1 MLECLLEKSI
11 FNQISGEGDKEL
23 DNIFHGGKKKRAALL
38 LFFIMLLTT
47 VMPQNIYANTS
58 AATEETQS
66 VTADPLSPDID
77 TVLKS
82 VREYILNKDLNPDYV
97 SSTWNVIGLT
107 RSGMEVPEEYINAYY
122 RNTVKYLEEN
132 NWSLTKTKY
141 SDYSKLIVALTAI
154 GKDVRNIKGHNMLA
168 YLSDFTNVKIQ
179 GFNGPIWALIA
190 LKSHPDYMIPVDPNA
205 KEQTTEEGLIQYLL
219 ERETSEGGWTLFGST
234 PDSDITGMTIQAL
247 SSYYGKRDDVT
258 AAIDRALTWLSK
270 SQLESG
276 GYATVGTETSESVAQ
291 IVVALASIGVDGAKD
306 QRFIKNGKWPMTGL
320 FQYYLPEGGFMHVA
334 AGAGNNGGGEAG
346 KLDGMATEQGFY
358 ATVAYKRMLE
368 GKSSLYNMSDV
379 TIQPDE
385 VAEENTTGNT
395 EQETTST
402 EQETETMTVKVID
415 VSLDYSTINLK
426 VGKSKTLKAAVTPSN
441 ATNGALKW
449 SSSDKKVAT
458 VNQKGKVTGKKAG
471 TAKITVT
478 TKDGSELK
486 AVCTVKVTET
496 ASAKKVAVKKTQ
508 TRKVNLTTSEKKKK
522 STETET
528 KKEGQATGWSFESE
542 QYVPETST
550 SAEVVQ
556 TEGLNEK
563 ELIPGAEPVHYILIG
578 SAGTLAAEALL
589 WLIISLYKKKKNKV
603 EKTAR

>member
-1 MLECLLEKSI
+1 M
-11 FNQISGEGDKEL
+11 NQISGEGGWKLE
-23 DNIFHGGKKKRAALL
+23 NTFQKGKKNIRALL
-38 LFFIMLLTT
+38 LVLVILFTT
-47 VMPQNIYANTS
+47 VMPQDIYADTS
-58 AATEETQS
+58 AGTEGTQT
-66 VTADPLSPDID
+66 VTADILSPDID
-77 TVLKS
+77 TVLKA
-82 VREYILNKDLNPDYV
+82 VREYILNKDKNPDYV
-97 SSTWNVIGLT
+97 SSSWNVIGLT
-107 RSGMEVPEEYINAYY
+107 RSGMGVPEEYINTYY
-122 RNTVKYLEEN
+122 TNTVKYLEEN

-154 GKDVRNIKGHNMLA
+154 GKDARNIKGHNILA

-190 LKSHPDYMIPVDPNA
+190 LKSHPDYTIPVDPTA

-402 EQETETMTVKVID
+402 EQETTSTEQETETMTVKVID

-496 ASAKKVAVKKTQ
+496 ASAKKAAVKKTQ

-603 EKTAR
+603 EKTAQ